1 MDFALTDEQQA
12 IFDMARDFGA
22 AEIAPEARGWE
33 QAGTIPRAL
42 WDKAAGLGF
51 GGLLVAEAHGGA
63 GLSRLDATL
72 VFEALAMACPS
83 VGSFLSIH
91 NMCGGM
97 IDRFGDAASRAR
109 WLPGLCRMETVF
121 SYCLTEPG
129 SGSDA
134 ATLRTRAERVP
145 GGWRLNG
152 TKAFISGGG
161 YSDAYLVMVRTGG
174 EGSKGISTLVVEADT
189 PGLSFGA
196 PERKMGWKA
205 QPTAQVQFDD
215 CVVPE
220 ENLIGEEGR
229 GFSYAMA
236 ALDGGRLNISAGAL
250 GGAQAALNA
259 TLRYM
264 AERRAFGQTLDQFQ
278 ALQFRLAEMET
289 ALQSSRIFLRQ
300 AAWKLDRGDSDAGK
314 FCAMAKLYVTD
325 RAFEVANQCLQ
336 LHGGYGYLADYGIEK
351 IVRDLRVHQ
360 ILEGTNEIMRL
371 IVGRA
376 LLAER
381 DR

>member
-1 MDFALTDEQQA
+1 MDFALSEEQQA

-22 AEIAPEARGWE
+22 GEIAPYAEAWE
-33 QAGTIPRAL
+33 IDGTIPREL
-42 WDKAAGLGF
+42 WGKVAELGLGGIF
-51 GGLLVAEAHGGA
+51 VSEEYGGS
-63 GLSRLDATL
+63 GLSRLDGTL
-72 VFEALAMACPS
+72 IFEALAMACPS

-97 IDRFGDAASRAR
+97 IDKFGSPEAKARF
-109 WLPGLCRMETVF
+109 LPGLCRMEQIW

-134 ATLRTRAERVP
+134 AALRSRAQRGNE
-145 GGWRLNG
+145 GYRLNG
-152 TKAFISGGG
+152 SKAFISGGG
-161 YSDAYLVMVRTGG
+161 YSDCYLSMARTGEDG
-174 EGSKGISTLVVEADT
+174 PKGISALVIEAGA

-215 CVVPE
+215 CLIPLD
-220 ENLIGEEGR
+220 NLIGEEGR

-236 ALDGGRLNISAGAL
+236 GLDGGRLNISAGAL
-250 GGAQAALNA
+250 GAAQAALDRTVA
-259 TLRYM
+259 YM
-264 AERRAFGQTLDQFQ
+264 GERRAFGRTLDQFQ

-289 ALQSSRIFLRQ
+289 ALQSARIFLRQ
-300 AAWKLDRGDSDAGK
+300 AAWKLDRGDRDATK
-314 FCAMAKLYVTD
+314 FCAMAKLHVTD

-371 IVGRA
+371 IVSRA
-376 LLAER
+376 LLEEHA
-381 DR
+381 